1 MSGLAYAYNT
11 NGMAHHRLEDAFGLL
26 ADCGYDGVALTI
38 DHQHLDPFGPDL
50 PARTTTLRRALGR
63 HGLRCVIETGARFL
77 LDPRAKHE
85 PTLVTADAAG
95 RDRRRAFL
103 RLAADIGADLGAE
116 AVSFWAGVPAA
127 ELDRARAWHWLV
139 DGVADVLEHAGR
151 CGVTMALEPEPG
163 MLVETTA
170 DAVALAD
177 EVGDGRLRLALD
189 VGHCLVTGDED
200 PADAVRRHAGWL
212 GTVSVDDMRRG
223 VHEHRAFGEGDL
235 DVPAVVGALHEVGWT
250 GLTCIELSRDS
261 HRADRLVPATIA
273 ALRSAEAAAPMGVAR

>member
-116 AVSFWAGVPAA
+116 V
-127 ELDRARAWHWLV
+127 DRARAWHWLV